1 MKKPSLGMILYVSW
15 TLITLS
21 WWALAFAPLQ
31 GAPEWLLRTR
41 DVCFGTMPNGLP
53 DTYGWMTLV
62 LSPLS
67 MLGAILVLWGAPLR
81 ADLRVLRTS
90 RAGWVFL
97 AVLFGLPA
105 AGMAYV
111 GHVTGKELR
120 LLSALRGVPA
130 AERLPADYPRLDK
143 DAADFALVNQ
153 TGATVAK
160 KDLEGKLAV
169 VTFAYAHCSTVC
181 PLVIKTLNDT
191 LEKYGGPDVVG
202 VVVTLDPLRDT
213 PGSLPTLAAN
223 WGLGKNVHLLSGAPE
238 AVNKMLKDYNV
249 ATERDEKTGDIGHL
263 AIFYVLN
270 EHGRLV
276 YAFNNPSAG
285 WLGEALTRL
294 RPTKT
299 AMK

>member
-1 MKKPSLGMILYVSW
+1 MKKPSLGMILYVAW
-15 TLITLS
+15 TLITVS
-21 WWALAFAPLQ
+21 WWALAFVPLQ

-62 LSPLS
+62 LSPVS
-67 MLGAILVLWGAPLR
+67 MLGAILVLWGTPLLSDIK
-81 ADLRVLRTS
+81 AYRTS
-90 RAGWVFL
+90 RAGWAFL
-97 AVLFGLPA
+97 AVLFGMPT
-105 AGMAYV
+105 AGLAYV

-120 LLSALRGVPA
+120 LISRLRGLPIE
-130 AERLPADYPRLDK
+130 ERLPQGYPRLDK

-153 TGATVAK
+153 KGATITK
-160 KDLEGKLAV
+160 KDLEGKFAV
-169 VTFAYAHCSTVC
+169 VTFAYAHCATVC

-191 LEKYGGPDVVG
+191 LEKYGGADVVG

-213 PGSLPTLAAN
+213 PGSLPALAAN
-223 WGLGKNVHLLSGAPE
+223 WGLGKSVHLLSGAPD
-238 AVNKMLKDYNV
+238 AVHDMLKAYNV

-263 AIFYVLN
+263 AVFYVLD

-276 YAFNNPSAG
+276 YAFQNPPAG

>member
-1 MKKPSLGMILYVSW
+1 MKKPSLGLVLYVAW

-97 AVLFGLPA
+97 AVLFGMPA

-120 LLSALRGVPA
+120 LLSALRGVP
-130 AERLPADYPRLDK
+130 ESDRLPAGYPRIDR
-143 DAADFALVNQ
+143 DAADFKLVDQ
-153 TGATVAK
+153 AGRTLAK
-160 KDLEGKLAV
+160 TELEGKLV
-169 VTFAYAHCSTVC
+169 VMTFAYAHCATVC

-191 LEKYGGPDVVG
+191 LASHGGADVVG

-223 WGLGKNVHLLSGAPE
+223 WGLGKNVHLLSGAPDD
-238 AVNKMLKDYNV
+238 VNKMLKDYNV

-263 AIFYVLN
+263 AIFYILD
-270 EHGRLV
+270 ESGRMV
-276 YAFNNPSAG
+276 YAFNNPPPA
-285 WLGEALTRL
+285 WIGEALTRL
-294 RPTKT
+294 RHTKT
-299 AMK
+299 ALN

>member
-1 MKKPSLGMILYVSW
+1 MQRPSLGTILYVAW

-67 MLGAILVLWGAPLR
+67 MLGAILVLWGEPLR
-81 ADLRVLRTS
+81 ADLRALRAS

-97 AVLFGLPA
+97 AVLFGAPA
-105 AGMAYV
+105 TGIAYV

-130 AERLPADYPRLDK
+130 DERLPAGYPRLDR
-143 DAADFALVNQ
+143 DAADFALVDQ
-153 TGATVAK
+153 AGRTIAK
-160 KDLEGKLAV
+160 ADLEGKLV
-169 VTFAYAHCSTVC
+169 VMTFAYAHCATVC
-181 PLVIKTLNDT
+181 PLVIKTLSDT
-191 LEKYGGPDVVG
+191 LASHGGPDVVG

-223 WGLGKNVHLLSGAPE
+223 WGLGKNVHLLSGAPDD
-238 AVNKMLKDYNV
+238 VNKMLKAYKVD
-249 ATERDEKTGDIGHL
+249 TSRDEQTGDIGHL
-263 AIFYVLN
+263 AIFYILD
-270 EHGRLV
+270 EAGRLV
-276 YAFNNPSAG
+276 YAFNSPSAG

-294 RPTKT
+294 RHTKT